1 MLHSEIISISIKIIE
16 TIRVNIEIIIWGGN
30 SLREIILLLTLFA
43 LIVVSTANNGGK
55 TSNYRRMMRHI
66 AIPRHWTRKI

>member
-43 LIVVSTANNGGK
+43 LIVVSTANNGEK
-55 TSNYRRMMRHI
+55 R
-66 AIPRHWTRKI
+66 AITGE